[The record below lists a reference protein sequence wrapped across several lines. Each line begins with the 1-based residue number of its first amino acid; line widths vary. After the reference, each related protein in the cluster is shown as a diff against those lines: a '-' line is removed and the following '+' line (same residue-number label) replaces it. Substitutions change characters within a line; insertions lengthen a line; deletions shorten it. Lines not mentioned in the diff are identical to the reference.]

1 MSISREYVGG
11 IAKAVG
17 KRQVRVVVSTSR
29 LDRDGDIIEVTGI
42 DLEAFRSN
50 PIVLNQHRRDEPIA
64 RCVEIGVKGDALE
77 ALVQFP
83 DKGISPKSDEVYGLI
98 QAEVLNA
105 VSIGIIPREWSNI
118 NDDKPWLGKRYSTS
132 EMVEFSVVS
141 VPANADALIVE
152 RGYLSVEDQV
162 ALALQNIA
170 LIAAKHETGPTAHMP
185 EENEPAADDHVP
197 DAAAPDA
204 AIEAVTI
211 EAAREARMR
220 RAAAKV
226 KAAF

>member
-1 MSISREYVGG
+1 MWSQRH
-11 IAKAVG
+11 
-17 KRQVRVVVSTSR
+17 VS
-29 LDRDGDIIEVTGI
+29 RDGDIIDVTGI
-42 DLEAFRSN
+42 DLEAFRLN

-105 VSIGIIPREWSNI
+105 VSIGIIPREWSHM
-118 NDDKPWLGKRYSTS
+118 DDDSPWLGTRYIKS

-152 RGYLSVEDQV
+152 RGCLSVEDQI

-170 LIAAKHETGPTAHMP
+170 LIAAKHETGLTAHMP
-185 EENEPAADDHVP
+185 EQMNPLGDCAG
-197 DAAAPDA
+197 
-204 AIEAVTI
+204 
-211 EAAREARMR
+211 RG
-220 RAAAKV
+220 
-226 KAAF
+226 